1 MDLADLVVAVRR
13 LLGRL
18 LRSRLF
24 VFAVGGGVLFAVA
37 PGSERDSRVSLGGGY
52 LASLHAAQA
61 HRLGVP
67 TLSREG
73 ASEVDRRAV
82 EDEVLYREAMRLGL
96 DRDDGMVREHLI
108 QKMLLLAEDLGGASR
123 EPTRDEVRAYFDR
136 TRDRWRED
144 ERVHLVHVFATSRE
158 VAEGLSGAVRDAE
171 AIHPGAAPALGDAF
185 ARSRDVRG
193 TRQDFAATYGDGFAE
208 TVFALRPGEW
218 SAPVAS
224 RFGWHLVEVLDHAP
238 GAVASFDDVFDKV
251 RLDYVVER
259 RHEAVARFLGQ
270 AFRRYHVDVDGI
282 PVRRYEPTPR
292 LALRST
298 PSEED

>member
-1 MDLADLVVAVRR
+1 MV
-13 LLGRL
+13 RL

-37 PGSERDSRVSLGGGY
+37 PANERDSRVSLGGGY

-61 HRLGVP
+61 HRLGVAA
-67 TLSREG
+67 LSAEG

-96 DRDDGMVREHLI
+96 DRDDGLVREHLI

-123 EPTRDEVRAYFDR
+123 EPTRDEVRAYYDR

-144 ERVHLVHVFATSRE
+144 ERVHLVHVFSTSRE
-158 VAEGLSGAVRDAE
+158 GAEWLRGGVREAE
-171 AIHPGAAPALGDAF
+171 ALHPGAAPALGDAF
-185 ARSRDVRG
+185 ARARDVRG
-193 TRQDFAATYGDGFAE
+193 TRADFAATYGDAFADA
-208 TVFALRPGEW
+208 VFALRPGEW

-224 RFGWHLVEVLDHAP
+224 RFGWHLVEVLQHDP
-238 GAVASFDDVFDKV
+238 GEVASFDDCFDRV
-251 RLDYVVER
+251 RLDYAIER
-259 RHEAVARFLGQ
+259 RHEAVARFLAQ
-270 AFRRYHVDVDGI
+270 AFQRYKVDVDGI

-292 LALRST
+292 LALRSA